1 MIFKENKCGLAF
13 GLARF
18 FVLHRGDNMA
28 YILNEDTWEKTT
40 AEAQKRYSYLESVG
54 YLHSD
59 YNRFEE
65 ISDYKSV
72 YYTNVIN
79 KLGKAI
85 IKKQKERER
94 AIYNE
99 LGVNDIDGLN
109 ELFKGDAAIQT
120 FVNGTF
126 NNLVGTVAEALA
138 NSSWDRGNLK
148 QLMAEDKKRDIEHQ
162 IEQKFQKSLDGF
174 TDEYKTNLNKILDN
188 KGLSAEMLP
197 LIKNISIFKDGELR
211 TANSFAYAS
220 LGQWKGD
227 LLEQCLAMCIA
238 QLGKVKNVKVTGSDL
253 DQFDKFIKSD
263 VTVSTENMN
272 IGLSAKNYKTIIDNK
287 GNIIFDNDLALHG
300 GSTGTYFENFL
311 QRMES
316 LKNDDFQG
324 NINTITKRL
333 RTDNYYYNL
342 INEAAQKFSFKS
354 SDPATDFI
362 AIVKGLAAA
371 WFGTQLIT
379 DTKEGNRGQ
388 NVDFFVVGKYGFIPM
403 SSILQGLMNESASLS
418 VNVNSTTNLNMDN
431 IYDEKVQ
438 AEHGK
443 RMYSGEEVG
452 IGIDA
457 GSQVY
462 DKIKVSP
469 IKLKMILN
477 QFITV

>member
-1 MIFKENKCGLAF
+1 
-13 GLARF
+13 
-18 FVLHRGDNMA
+18 MA

-59 YNRFEE
+59 YDRFEE

-72 YYTNVIN
+72 YYANVIN

-85 IKKQKERER
+85 IKKQKEREKL
-94 AIYNE
+94 IYDE
-99 LGVNDIDGLN
+99 LGVNGIDGLN
-109 ELFKGDAAIQT
+109 DFFNGDAAIQT
-120 FVNGTF
+120 FINGTF
-126 NNLVGTVAEALA
+126 NNLVGTVAEAL
-138 NSSWDRGNLK
+138 SDSGWERGNLE
-148 QLMAEDKKRDIEHQ
+148 QMMSESKKEDIEQ
-162 IEQKFQKSLDGF
+162 RIENKFQKSLDGF
-174 TDEYKTNLNKILDN
+174 TDQYKENLNKILNN

-197 LIKNISIFKDGELR
+197 LIQNISIFKENELR
-211 TANSFAYAS
+211 DAKSFARAS
-220 LGQWKGD
+220 FGQWKGA
-227 LLEQCLAMCIA
+227 LLEQCLAMCVA
-238 QLGKVKNVKVTGSDL
+238 QLGKVKNTKVTGSDL

-263 VTVSTENMN
+263 VTVTTSNMD

-287 GNIIFDNDLALHG
+287 GNVVFDNDLALHG
-300 GSTGTYFENFL
+300 GNSGTYFENFL

-316 LKNDDFQG
+316 LKSDDFQG

-342 INEAAQKFSFKS
+342 INEAAKKFSFKT
-354 SDPATDFI
+354 SDPAMDFV

-371 WFGTQLIT
+371 WFGTQLVT
-379 DTKEGNRGQ
+379 NTKEGNKGQ

-403 SSILQGLMNESASLS
+403 SSILQGLMDESASLS
-418 VNVNSTTNLNMDN
+418 VNINSTASLNMDN

-438 AEHGK
+438 AEHGR

-452 IGIDA
+452 IGIEA

-477 QFITV
+477 QFITI